1 MDDRRFAVTRQE
13 RGREM
18 ERLAAKRRK
27 GVLARMPK
35 ESTEDILVDLKK
47 AEIAG
52 RLEGEREPTQEDVE
66 SVNEELEMYEEQDRL
81 DARKPAGKL
90 KERPDIEL
98 EGLKSSTD
106 IMQEA
111 RKKAAD
117 TGDLATIQNIAREH
131 RREEAL
137 KNPESLTPAVREAMQ
152 EHMKQEGD
160 RYREALQPK
169 KGFEEE
175 YDATTKFQEEEY
187 GGGSIRREMEMD
199 EILGDLDPETDQ
211 RGYRYAEKDR
221 GKLGEEIGGMGEDPV
236 EYKEQYARLQKE
248 NPSMSETELQD
259 AAIKAV
265 RAKQAKDAESAA
277 NRFKPITD
285 EDDMENEVRRRRL
298 EDEAAEKERKERQKS
313 MVKKAIGTGKLKGDR
328 ITRTPDGTPIQ
339 EAARKYIES
348 SYGPDKEASESKLAR
363 IRETA
368 DARRRNLPVDVGE
381 SEASSNLGFEPEESG
396 EETIEETNRR
406 VDQEVASREPTISKV
421 LPGPDS
427 SVEERQKW
435 ARLRPEVKSEAMK
448 NVVQPMT
455 RRIDN
460 MYEGVDDASEFAS
473 KLSSY
478 FRTVGSDPT
487 TPEVN
492 TQTLTA
498 RSPYQ
503 YYKTLPL
510 SVKRN
515 LDLQALEAFEFFRKN
530 NKDRGYPG
538 KSSTTA
544 YGSPDNYPEAKLRR
558 KLDSYKRIL
567 ERRVRT
573 GDYETSEA
581 LPGKFSEGKYLPIP
595 LPGFE
600 TETPAYSEDAPL
612 EAQEDV
618 YQESEMEDL
627 IASAAGE

>member
-1 MDDRRFAVTRQE
+1 
-13 RGREM
+13 M
-18 ERLAAKRRK
+18 ERLAAKKRK
-27 GVLARMPK
+27 GILSRMPK
-35 ESTEDILVDLKK
+35 ESNEDILKDLKK
-47 AEIAG
+47 AEIKS
-52 RLEGEREPTQEDVE
+52 REEGKRKATAADAE
-66 SVNEELEMYEEQDRL
+66 SVREELEMYEEQDRL

-90 KERPDIEL
+90 KARPDIEL

-106 IMQEA
+106 IVQ
-111 RKKAAD
+111 
-117 TGDLATIQNIAREH
+117 
-131 RREEAL
+131 
-137 KNPESLTPAVREAMQ
+137 EAMQ
-152 EHMKQEGD
+152 KPSNQKAFSEPKATTEEERAALEKKYGSWRGAKEAIKAEGD
-160 RYREALQPK
+160 RYRAALQPK
-169 KGFEEE
+169 KGFEEQ
-175 YDATTKFQEEEY
+175 YDADVKFQEEEY

-248 NPSMSETELQD
+248 NPNMSKTELQD

-381 SEASSNLGFEPEESG
+381 SESSGDLEYEPEESG
-396 EETIEETNRR
+396 EETVEETDRR
-406 VDQEVASREPTISKV
+406 VVQEVVSREPTISKV

-427 SVEERQKW
+427 SVEERQQW

-448 NVVQPMT
+448 NVVEPMT
-455 RRIDN
+455 QHIDN
-460 MYEGVDDASEFAS
+460 MYKSVGSAGVFAS
-473 KLSSY
+473 KLSNY
-478 FRTVGSDPT
+478 FRTVGGDPT

-492 TQTLTA
+492 IQTLTA

-515 LDLQALEAFEFFRKN
+515 LDLQALEALEFFRKN
-530 NKDRGYPG
+530 NKGRGYPRR
-538 KSSTTA
+538 SSTA
-544 YGSPDNYPEAKLRR
+544 GYGSADDTPEAKLRH
-558 KLDSYKRIL
+558 KLNSYKRIL

-573 GDYETSEA
+573 GDYETSEE

-595 LPGFE
+595 TLIGKRGSRLPLAFE
-600 TETPAYSEDAPL
+600 TTTPAYSKDVPL

-618 YQESEMEDL
+618 YQDSPVEDI

>member
-1 MDDRRFAVTRQE
+1 
-13 RGREM
+13 M
-18 ERLAAKRRK
+18 ERLAAKKRK
-27 GVLARMPK
+27 GILFRMPK
-35 ESTEDILVDLKK
+35 ESNEDILVDLKK
-47 AEIAG
+47 AEIKS
-52 RLEGEREPTQEDVE
+52 REEGKRKATAADAE
-66 SVNEELEMYEEQDRL
+66 SVREELELSNAQDKL

-90 KERPDIEL
+90 KARPDIEL

-106 IMQEA
+106 IVQEA
-111 RKKAAD
+111 KKKEAD
-117 TGDLATIQNIAREH
+117 TGDLATIQNIMREH

-137 KNPESLTPAVREAMQ
+137 QNPESLTPAVREAMQ
-152 EHMKQEGD
+152 EHMKEEGD
-160 RYREALQPK
+160 RYRAALQPK
-169 KGFEEE
+169 KGFEED
-175 YDATTKFQEEEY
+175 YDADVKFQEEEY
-187 GGGSIRREMEMD
+187 GGGSIRREMELD
-199 EILGDLDPETDQ
+199 EIRGEADPETGV
-211 RGYRYAEKDR
+211 REAA
-221 GKLGEEIGGMGEDPV
+221 LGEDAA
-236 EYKEQYARLQKE
+236 EYDKQYARLQKE
-248 NPSMSETELQD
+248 NPNMSETELQD
-259 AAIKAV
+259 AAIKAI
-265 RAKQAKDAESAA
+265 RSLQARQAEFAAKD
-277 NRFKPITD
+277 FKTVDYGD
-285 EDDMENEVRRRRL
+285 EMEDEVRRKML
-298 EDEAAEKERKERQKS
+298 EAEAAEKERKERQKS
-313 MVKKAIGTGKLKGDR
+313 MVKKAINTGKLKGDR
-328 ITRTPDGTPIQ
+328 ITKTPDGTPIQ

-368 DARRRNLPVDVGE
+368 DARRRNLPADVGE
-381 SEASSNLGFEPEESG
+381 SESSGDLEFEPEESP
-396 EETIEETNRR
+396 EETIEETDRR
-406 VDQEVASREPTISKV
+406 VTQEVVSREPAISKV

-427 SVEERQKW
+427 SVEERQQW
-435 ARLRPEVKSEAMK
+435 SRLRPEVKSEAMK

-455 RRIDN
+455 QRIDN
-460 MYEGVDDASEFAS
+460 MYKSVDDASKFAS